1 MVPEDASMC
10 DVSQTEA
17 LQRMTSRELAI
28 VQGPPGTG
36 KTFTSIVALQSYVK
50 TLKASKL
57 DLPVIISAQTNHA
70 LDQLLELC
78 VSRDIDIVRLGGRSK
93 VECINKRTIFEVS
106 RGSKAGRM
114 HAKGDSARK
123 NLFKKIETMLTEC
136 FPSGLIT
143 ADHFHSQGLL
153 TDEQLESLSS
163 DEWEGVDGV
172 VTDAGLKAEDFVNG
186 PMWKWLDG
194 QIDQDNTYVY
204 APPRNQKVNLTLG
217 EGEGEDELEVD
228 DVEEEEEFDLQGDF
242 ISTEFILTGTAL
254 PGSGWFHQA
263 DRALKKTK
271 DLYKIKPPQRG
282 IIYRYLRQKLV
293 SQVADAFP
301 KLLAEYQK
309 IGKGLKIHRQ
319 HTYAKVIKHEGIQV
333 LGCTTTGLTKY
344 GGMIAALKPRILM
357 IEEAAETREANITS
371 AFYPTLDQL
380 VLVGDHQQLVPHVDI
395 RELGEAPHTLHISLF
410 ERLVKMN
417 LPYSMLRIQRRMI
430 PAIREVVYA
439 FYPALE
445 DHESVK
451 NPEHRPPVPGMGG
464 QNLWWFQ
471 HQWGDQQ
478 NGDSFSWSNLS
489 EARMIVGFVQYL
501 VQNNIRPSQIT
512 ILTYYAGQVDLIT
525 EKLRHNPVLSAVNP
539 TRQWSVR
546 TVDGFQGEENDV
558 VLLSLVRSP
567 SNPHSKAR
575 TGFVD
580 DENRAVVAT
589 SRARRGMYIF
599 GNSNNILGCPR
610 SAQTWQKVFD
620 VFVKQD
626 SLGYHLPVVC
636 QKHGILTKLTNADD
650 WINTPGG
657 CEQPCDMVLPC
668 GHSCNSICGS
678 PCKCESGCKKF
689 AINVAKPATSTAKPT
704 INVAKPEVIPGAGK
718 KLPLR
723 ATVQSSQRLQ
733 VPQRNRASQRSQV
746 PQLNGYGQSNQN
758 HRGSRD
764 IKKRKASQGVREG
777 ASSRPSSPT
786 KRVNNFLKLETPH
799 LKAPPLPL
807 QAHREATSTDMMT
820 YGYHACLSNPAVWEQ
835 ANVTS
840 FSLTEPLIDTSPSPD
855 KTSFSE
861 GSIASKWSEK
871 NVDVEEEELLLSF
884 DSVPQ
889 DEAPQPMVIRETYIQ
904 TTVDANLGR
913 VTARP
918 EKTTHGEKNAN
929 GIKVTETLVGNDSDE
944 DLLSFD

>member
-1 MVPEDASMC
+1 MC

-17 LQRMTSRELAI
+17 FERMTSQELAI

-36 KTFTSIVALQSYVK
+36 KTFTSIVAIQSYVQ
-50 TLKASKL
+50 TLQASKL
-57 DLPVIISAQTNHA
+57 ELPVIIAAQTNHA

-78 VSRDIDIVRLGGRSK
+78 VSRDIEIVRLGGRSK

-106 RGSKAGRM
+106 RGSKVGKMRGN
-114 HAKGDSARK
+114 GDITRK
-123 NLFKKIETMLTEC
+123 NLFKNIEKMLTEC

-143 ADHFHSQGLL
+143 ADHFHRQGLL
-153 TDEQLESLSS
+153 TDEQLESLSN
-163 DEWEGVDGV
+163 DEWEGVDDV
-172 VTDAGLKAEDFVNG
+172 VADAGLEGEDSVNG

-228 DVEEEEEFDLQGDF
+228 TVEEEEFGLQGDF

-263 DRALKKTK
+263 DRTLKKTK

-282 IIYRYLRQKLV
+282 IIYRCLRQKLV
-293 SQVADAFP
+293 SKVADAFP
-301 KLLAEYQK
+301 KLLAEYQM
-309 IGKGLKIHRQ
+309 IGKDLKIRRQ
-319 HTYAKVIKHEGIQV
+319 ESYVRIIKDEGIQV

-371 AFYPTLDQL
+371 ALYPSLDQL
-380 VLVGDHQQLVPHVDI
+380 VLVGDHQQLVPHTEI
-395 RELGEAPHTLHISLF
+395 RELAEAPHTLHISLF

-430 PAIREVVYA
+430 PAIREVVHA

-451 NPEHRPPVPGMGG
+451 DPEHRPPVPGMGG

-501 VQNNIRPSQIT
+501 VQNNVRPSQIT
-512 ILTYYAGQVDLIT
+512 ILTYYSGQVDLIT

-539 TRQWSVR
+539 TKVWSVR

-558 VLLSLVRSP
+558 ILLSLVRSP
-567 SNPHSKAR
+567 SNPHSRAR

-620 VFVKQD
+620 VFVRQC

-650 WINTPGG
+650 WINIPGG
-657 CEQPCDMVLPC
+657 CGQPCDMVLPC
-668 GHSCNSICGS
+668 GHPCDSICGS
-678 PCKCESGCKKF
+678 PCKCESGCKKS
-689 AINVAKPATSTAKPT
+689 AINIIKPAAN
-704 INVAKPEVIPGAGK
+704 IAKPEVAPGAGK

-723 ATVQSSQRLQ
+723 ATARSFQCRQGPQRKRAPQSSQ
-733 VPQRNRASQRSQV
+733 AHH
-746 PQLNGYGQSNQN
+746 LNGHGQSNQN
-758 HRGSRD
+758 QRGSFD
-764 IKKRKASQGVREG
+764 VKKRKASSQGVKDE
-777 ASSRPSSPT
+777 ACSRPSSPT
-786 KRVNNFLKLETPH
+786 KLPSNVPKHE
-799 LKAPPLPL
+799 APQLAL
-807 QAHREATSTDMMT
+807 QVHHEVTSTDMMT
-820 YGYHACLSNPAVWEQ
+820 YGYHACLSNSIVSEQ
-835 ANVTS
+835 ANLTL
-840 FSLTEPLIDTSPSPD
+840 FSLGEPLVDTSPSPD
-855 KTSFSE
+855 KTSVSS
-861 GSIASKWSEK
+861 GSVASKWSEK
-871 NVDVEEEELLLSF
+871 VVDVEEEELLLSF

-889 DEAPQPMVIRETYIQ
+889 DEAPQPTVIRETYIQ

-913 VTARP
+913 LTGRP

-929 GIKVTETLVGNDSDE
+929 GIMATETLVDNDSDE